1 MAVALQVGLDPFRV
15 IESRSAALLFLLR
28 VRSCAPPMSTADPTS
43 APKDS
48 TTAQDDARPPSVAQ
62 AAPAVSPDQSNKTTA
77 SAPVAA
83 TRTEGLGTSENTA
96 DDKGE
101 TEETVGGDESKI
113 DKRSTEDKPPSLT
126 ASLEKKTGNGKPL
139 KTKQVS
145 PKRAKEVHVEKDD
158 ADKKQKPPKQKKKR
172 RTLWVILHSC
182 FAPSK
187 THTVHDEE
195 VTSDVSISK
204 QKTGAQTS
212 KPSHTAEPS
221 ATSTVAPAQPAA
233 PQAPAPVR
241 AESSRPHTPALQED
255 GVVVPPTPGTPH
267 LLPES
272 ETGGVTSG
280 AVQAPG
286 STGNEHDESEHS
298 TISDDEP
305 SKPYAEE
312 DEEERLIM
320 NGGNGIPIGPVR
332 ARIHSFYFIVLIADR
347 PQDGQPA
354 PLLPPLY
361 AAHKGRKCLVLDL
374 DETLVHSS
382 FKVRFDAFLSAFVVY
397 GK

>member
-1 MAVALQVGLDPFRV
+1 
-15 IESRSAALLFLLR
+15 
-28 VRSCAPPMSTADPTS
+28 MSTADPTS

-48 TTAQDDARPPSVAQ
+48 TTAQDDAPPSSVAQ
-62 AAPAVSPDQSNKTTA
+62 AAPELSLDPSNKTTA

-83 TRTEGLGTSENTA
+83 TRTERPGTGENA
-96 DDKGE
+96 AEDKGE
-101 TEETVGGDESKI
+101 TEETVGGEESKTE
-113 DKRSTEDKPPSLT
+113 KRSTEDKPPSLT
-126 ASLEKKTGNGKPL
+126 SSLEKKTGNGKPL
-139 KTKQVS
+139 KAKQLS
-145 PKRAKEVHVEKDD
+145 PKRAKEETVDKDD

-187 THTVHDEE
+187 THTINDEE
-195 VTSDVSISK
+195 VTL
-204 QKTGAQTS
+204 KTSTPKPKSGAQAS
-212 KPSHTAEPS
+212 KPHTAEPS
-221 ATSTVAPAQPAA
+221 ASSTVTPGQSAV
-233 PQAPAPVR
+233 PQAPAGLHI
-241 AESSRPHTPALQED
+241 ESSRPHTPAQNEGD
-255 GVVVPPTPGTPH
+255 VIVPPTPATPH
-267 LLPES
+267 LLPAS

-286 STGNEHDESEHS
+286 STGNEHEDSEHS
-298 TISDDEP
+298 TISDEEP
-305 SKPYAEE
+305 PKPYAEE
-312 DEEERLIM
+312 DEEERLIL

-332 ARIHSFYFIVLIADR
+332 ARINYYCSIVLTVDR

-382 FKVRFDAFLSAFVVY
+382 FKVRPGAFLSASSFAY
-397 GK
+397 K

>member
-1 MAVALQVGLDPFRV
+1 
-15 IESRSAALLFLLR
+15 
-28 VRSCAPPMSTADPTS
+28 MSTADPTS

-48 TTAQDDARPPSVAQ
+48 TTAQDDAQPSSVAQ
-62 AAPAVSPDQSNKTTA
+62 AAPAVSPDQLNK

-83 TRTEGLGTSENTA
+83 TRTEAPGTSENTA
-96 DDKGE
+96 EDKGE
-101 TEETVGGDESKI
+101 TEETIEGDEGKV

-139 KTKQVS
+139 KTKQAS
-145 PKRAKEVHVEKDD
+145 PKRAKEDIVEKDD
-158 ADKKQKPPKQKKKR
+158 ADKKQKLPKQKKKR

-182 FAPSK
+182 FVPSK
-187 THTVHDEE
+187 TNTVHDEE
-195 VTSDVSISK
+195 VTSVMSTSN
-204 QKTGAQTS
+204 QKSGAQAS

-221 ATSTVAPAQPAA
+221 ATSTVAPTQPTA
-233 PQAPAPVR
+233 PQALAPLR
-241 AESSRPHTPALQED
+241 IESSRPHTPVGND
-255 GVVVPPTPGTPH
+255 GDVIVPPTPGTH
-267 LLPES
+267 HILPES

-298 TISDDEP
+298 TISDEP

-332 ARIHSFYFIVLIADR
+332 TRVHPCYFYSVN
-347 PQDGQPA
+347 
-354 PLLPPLY
+354 
-361 AAHKGRKCLVLDL
+361 C
-374 DETLVHSS
+374 
-382 FKVRFDAFLSAFVVY
+382 
-397 GK
+397 

>member
-1 MAVALQVGLDPFRV
+1 
-15 IESRSAALLFLLR
+15 
-28 VRSCAPPMSTADPTS
+28 MSTADPTS

-77 SAPVAA
+77 TAPVAA
-83 TRTEGLGTSENTA
+83 TRTEGPGASENTA
-96 DDKGE
+96 EDKGE
-101 TEETVGGDESKI
+101 TEETIGGDGSKM
-113 DKRSTEDKPPSLT
+113 DNRSTEDKPPSLT

-145 PKRAKEVHVEKDD
+145 PKRAKVENVEKDD

-187 THTVHDEE
+187 THSVHDEE
-195 VTSDVSISK
+195 VTSVISTSK
-204 QKTGAQTS
+204 QKSGAQAS
-212 KPSHTAEPS
+212 KPSHTTEPS
-221 ATSTVAPAQPAA
+221 ATSTVSPSQPAA
-233 PQAPAPVR
+233 SPAPAPLR
-241 AESSRPHTPALQED
+241 IESSRPHTPSVHD
-255 GVVVPPTPGTPH
+255 GDVVVPPTPGTPH
-267 LLPES
+267 LLPEA

-332 ARIHSFYFIVLIADR
+332 TRAHSCYFCRVDCLSR
-347 PQDGQPA
+347 SGWSTRTTPSPTVPCPQGA
-354 PLLPPLY
+354 
-361 AAHKGRKCLVLDL
+361 KMSC
-374 DETLVHSS
+374 S
-382 FKVRFDAFLSAFVVY
+382 
-397 GK
+397 

>member
-1 MAVALQVGLDPFRV
+1 MTVALQVGLVPFRV
-15 IESRSAALLFLLR
+15 IESSPHLFLLC

-48 TTAQDDARPPSVAQ
+48 QDDPRPPSVAQ

-83 TRTEGLGTSENTA
+83 TRTEGPGTGENTA
-96 DDKGE
+96 EDKGE

-126 ASLEKKTGNGKPL
+126 ASLEKKTGNGKPV

-145 PKRAKEVHVEKDD
+145 PKRAKEENMEKDG

-182 FAPSK
+182 FAPPK

-195 VTSDVSISK
+195 VTSDMPTSK
-204 QKTGAQTS
+204 QKSGAQAS

-233 PQAPAPVR
+233 LQAPAALR
-241 AESSRPHTPALQED
+241 IDSSRPHTPAQQE
-255 GVVVPPTPGTPH
+255 GEVIVPPTPGTPH

-286 STGNEHDESEHS
+286 STGNEHDESDHS
-298 TISDDEP
+298 TISEEP

-320 NGGNGIPIGPVR
+320 SGGNGIPIGPVC
-332 ARIHSFYFIVLIADR
+332 ARIYSCYFIMLTVDR

-354 PLLPPLY
+354 PLLPPLFV
-361 AAHKGRKCLVLDL
+361 AHKGRKCLVLDL

-382 FKVRFDAFLSAFVVY
+382 FKVRFSAFLSAFVPC
-397 GK
+397 K

>member
-1 MAVALQVGLDPFRV
+1 
-15 IESRSAALLFLLR
+15 
-28 VRSCAPPMSTADPTS
+28 MSTADPTS
-43 APKDS
+43 ALKDS
-48 TTAQDDARPPSVAQ
+48 TTAQDDAQPPSVAQ
-62 AAPAVSPDQSNKTTA
+62 AAPAVSPDQSNKTSA

-83 TRTEGLGTSENTA
+83 TRTEAPGTSENTA
-96 DDKGE
+96 EDKGE
-101 TEETVGGDESKI
+101 TEETVGGDESKM

-139 KTKQVS
+139 KTKQAS
-145 PKRAKEVHVEKDD
+145 PKRAKEDIVEKGD

-187 THTVHDEE
+187 TNTVHDEE
-195 VTSDVSISK
+195 VTSVMSTSK
-204 QKTGAQTS
+204 QKSGAQAS

-221 ATSTVAPAQPAA
+221 ATSTVAPTQPVA
-233 PQAPAPVR
+233 PQAPAPLR
-241 AESSRPHTPALQED
+241 IDPSRPHTPAGND
-255 GVVVPPTPGTPH
+255 GDVIVPPTPATPH
-267 LLPES
+267 LLPDS

-305 SKPYAEE
+305 SKPYTEE

-320 NGGNGIPIGPVR
+320 SGGNGIPIGPVR
-332 ARIHSFYFIVLIADR
+332 ARTNHWHFYRVN
-347 PQDGQPA
+347 
-354 PLLPPLY
+354 
-361 AAHKGRKCLVLDL
+361 C
-374 DETLVHSS
+374 
-382 FKVRFDAFLSAFVVY
+382 
-397 GK
+397 